1 MTIPQI
7 SGVLFFTLIVG
18 TIAALQ
24 LFAEVYTMYFR
35 GQASGVSDEARFYI
49 IYLFQQAFEFFR
61 MGFASAM
68 AWLLFVIILI
78 ITAIQIKFS
87 KRWVYY
93 EGETG

>member
-1 MTIPQI
+1 M
-7 SGVLFFTLIVG
+7 VIVG

-24 LFAEVYTMYFR
+24 LFAEVYAMYFR
-35 GQASGVSDEARFYI
+35 GRRLVSATRRASISSICSSRPLSSSAWVRLGDGVAVVHD
-49 IYLFQQAFEFFR
+49 
-61 MGFASAM
+61 
-68 AWLLFVIILI
+68 ILI